1 MMIPLRGLGPRW
13 VPRSPD
19 LEVDVKAEEI
29 LTGELVTDFDP
40 GTASDRAFRE
50 SAALPPG
57 GDDAAVRSVDRA
69 AALLVALG
77 DADGAASVTD
87 LSHALDLHKSTV
99 SRLLSTLERRGLV
112 EQDRESGHF
121 RLGVGIIRLAQSAE
135 RTLDIR
141 TIAQS
146 ELEELAKATHETV
159 SLEVFDGVGAAVAIC
174 QIDGP
179 NLTPM
184 PDITGRPVAM
194 HAIAAGKVL
203 LASLPE
209 RTVLSIARRGLVQY
223 TPRTITDPRALLEE
237 LALVR
242 RRGYAVASGEWD
254 ERLSAAAV
262 PVCDARG
269 TVIATVVV
277 WGASSRVTAVSLP
290 NLINAARDAARGIS
304 RKLGWSGAAQRRT
317 GIVPVLKEGDDDE
330 REREVG
336 DDELAS

>member
-1 MMIPLRGLGPRW
+1 
-13 VPRSPD
+13 
-19 LEVDVKAEEI
+19 
-29 LTGELVTDFDP
+29 
-40 GTASDRAFRE
+40 
-50 SAALPPG
+50 
-57 GDDAAVRSVDRA
+57 
-69 AALLVALG
+69 
-77 DADGAASVTD
+77 
-87 LSHALDLHKSTV
+87 
-99 SRLLSTLERRGLV
+99 
-112 EQDRESGHF
+112 
-121 RLGVGIIRLAQSAE
+121 VGIIRLAQSAE

-146 ELEELAKATHETV
+146 ELEALAKATHETV

-209 RTVLSIARRGLVQY
+209 RTVLAIARRGLVQY
-223 TPRTITDPRALLEE
+223 TSRTIIDPRALLEE

-242 RRGYAVASGEWD
+242 RRGYAVAIGEWD

-277 WGASSRVTAVSLP
+277 WGASSRVTAASLP
-290 NLINAARDAARGIS
+290 DLINAARDAARGIS

-317 GIVPVLKEGDDDE
+317 GIVPVMKEDDDDD
-330 REREVG
+330 REREVH
-336 DDELAS
+336 DDELLS